1 VAAQLRS
8 VLAAEQ
14 SAEVAEEDQDHRA
27 ISPQLTQTMAAAV
40 GTGELDLLKP
50 FEIHAVAH

>member
-50 FEIHAVAH
+50 FEIHAGAH